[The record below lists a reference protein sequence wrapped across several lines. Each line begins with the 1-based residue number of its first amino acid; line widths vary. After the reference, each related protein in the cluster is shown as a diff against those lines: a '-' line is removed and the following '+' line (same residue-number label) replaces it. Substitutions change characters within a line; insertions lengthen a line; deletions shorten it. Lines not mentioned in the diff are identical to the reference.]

1 MTMLSDATVLD
12 DEGNEVLLLS
22 YKFFPHIDDFG
33 NKEYQ
38 YEVYM
43 RDDMSRKFGSRERQY
58 TVNNQYRAFC
68 LKP

>member
-1 MTMLSDATVLD
+1 MSCITEQERMRDATVLD

-43 RDDMSRKFGSRERQY
+43 RDDMSRKFGSRERKY
-58 TVNNQYRAFC
+58 LTVLFA
-68 LKP
+68 